1 MQNEST
7 HEDTNANLQEVTRTK
22 KPLSEDRLRMLAN
35 ARKKALEVKK
45 MKGELTKAKKAEEQ
59 ENLKKEYEEKVLKK
73 KKVVSQEPEEESET
87 EKDIYAEMMPSP
99 LQSSVRKKSHT
110 SSPDYKQLYYQQKLQ
125 LLQENQKQNEF
136 KQQYSRLSPYEHTV
150 DIAKNSIKNRVDKA
164 VYDQVYKQLFSS

>member
-1 MQNEST
+1 M
-7 HEDTNANLQEVTRTK
+7 DTPTQSSTK

-45 MKGELTKAKKAEEQ
+45 MKGEITKAKKAEEQ
-59 ENLKKEYEEKVLKK
+59 ESLKKEYEEKVLKK
-73 KKVVSQEPEEESET
+73 KEPAPKKVVPEEESET
-87 EKDIYAEMMPSP
+87 EKDIYAEMNVPPTKNQAVLPRKTMRGSVDNSP
-99 LQSSVRKKSHT
+99 HV
-110 SSPDYKQLYYQQKLQ
+110 PDYKQLYYQQKLQ

-164 VYDQVYKQLFSS
+164 VYDQVWNQLFS